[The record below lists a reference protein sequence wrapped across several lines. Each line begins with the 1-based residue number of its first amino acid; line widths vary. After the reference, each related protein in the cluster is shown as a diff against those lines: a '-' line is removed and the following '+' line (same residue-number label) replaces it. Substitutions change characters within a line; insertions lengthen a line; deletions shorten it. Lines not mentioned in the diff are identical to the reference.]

1 MPLAKGDPA
10 CPVHPSATPSNPA
23 STSCSKKEAKSIN
36 IIKDFQ
42 KYRRGR
48 GMKRTSLP
56 NFYIRAQAAVLG
68 MELITRDASRYHIC
82 FPTLR
87 LITP

>member
-1 MPLAKGDPA
+1 
-10 CPVHPSATPSNPA
+10 
-23 STSCSKKEAKSIN
+23 
-36 IIKDFQ
+36 
-42 KYRRGR
+42 
-48 GMKRTSLP
+48 MKRTSLP